1 MSIFSSFHR
10 EFDRIWHRPRY
21 LILLTLGLVFSYV
34 FFLTLMAEGQP
45 QRLPVAI
52 VDCDGSYFARR
63 LAHEL
68 NATSGVEV
76 AHLFNNHAQAREA
89 MQRGEIY
96 AFLEIP
102 DGTYAAVLD
111 FKAPHIAVYSNNAY
125 MLPGSLSYKSL
136 ATISKLAA
144 AAVQREVLRKKG
156 YDEQLIM
163 GNIQPIEIDTH
174 CISNP
179 TADYR
184 PYVLPTLLQGILGVM
199 VLLLSCYEIR
209 RERAEGTEK
218 EWLASANGNMLAAL
232 GGKLLPYTL
241 WFGLLGTLGNIIM
254 FGFGQFT
261 LLGSFAMLTVTL
273 MLYILAQQLMAV
285 VLCGLIPDMHLSIC
299 VAAIYGM
306 LAFTMSGFSFPVTSM
321 PPFIQG
327 FSILFPLRQYYLA
340 YVDIALYGCGL
351 GYYWPHIAILLVYMA
366 FGLLGGFMLDKEF
379 RTNPTAETL
388 PAIAPFCINSQERT
402 GSLWHRFIGFL
413 NHVWEVMCYE
423 LRTIFSDAGVM
434 LLFFIASLLYPLL
447 FAAIYTNE
455 TVTNV
460 PVAVVDE
467 SASPDSRRM
476 IHKLEATPELA
487 VDYYCCTMTEA
498 EELMKRHSVRGVVYF
513 PRDYATRLAQGSTA
527 RIGLFCDMSSFLY
540 YRSVY
545 SAAQIVMLDEM
556 KQIELCRYEAAGLT
570 GEAAR
575 VQLTPVE
582 YDDVKL
588 FSPAG
593 GFESFLVP
601 GLLVL
606 VVFQTFFLGICVL
619 TGTHNQRRQRGC
631 CIYHG
636 AGRIVIGRTVA
647 YLLMYIPVVAVDLV
661 LLPRLFHLPC
671 VGRLGDIILFLLPF
685 LLASIAFFLTI
696 SAVVRERDTG
706 VLVFIFFSLVL
717 IFSSGLVWPACGM
730 PDVWRWMGWLFP
742 STHGLEGFVRINSM
756 GAHLSQVRFEY
767 LMLWAETAFYF
778 LTACHVEHWRQKHF
792 DRLAHNKTASSAF
805 NPKSKSV
812 IQN

>member
-1 MSIFSSFHR
+1 MSFFSSFNR
-10 EFDRIWHRPRY
+10 ELDRIWHRPRY
-21 LILLTLGLVFSYV
+21 LILLTVGLVFSYV
-34 FFLTLMAEGQP
+34 FFLTLMDEGQP

-52 VDCDGSYFARR
+52 VDRDGSYFSRR

-68 NATSGVEV
+68 NATSGAEV
-76 AHLFNNHAQAREA
+76 VHIFNNHAQAREA
-89 MQRGEIY
+89 MQRGDIY

-111 FKAPHIAVYSNNAY
+111 FKAPHIAIYSNNAY
-125 MLPGSLSYKSL
+125 LLAGTLSYKSL

-144 AAVQREVLRKKG
+144 GAVQREVLRKKG
-156 YDEQLIM
+156 CDERLIM
-163 GNIQPIEIDTH
+163 GSIQPVEIDAH

-179 TADYR
+179 AADYR

-199 VLLLSCYEIR
+199 VLLLTCYEIR

-218 EWLASANGNMLAAL
+218 AWLASAGGNMMVAL
-232 GGKLLPYTL
+232 LGKLLPYTL
-241 WFGLLGTLGNIIM
+241 WFGILGTLGNIVM
-254 FGFGQFT
+254 FGFCHFT
-261 LLGSFAMLTVTL
+261 LLGSFAMLTAAL
-273 MLYILAQQLMAV
+273 LLYILAQQLMAV
-285 VLCGLIPDMHLSIC
+285 VLCGLIPDMHLAVC

-340 YVDIALYGCGL
+340 YADIALCGSGL
-351 GYYWPHIAILLVYMA
+351 GYCWPHFAILLAYMA
-366 FGLLGGFMLDKEF
+366 FGLLGGFLLDKEF
-379 RTNPTAETL
+379 RTPPAAEAL
-388 PAIAPFCINSQERT
+388 PDIFPPCINSRVCA
-402 GSLWHRFIGFL
+402 GSLRHRLAGFL
-413 NHVWEVMCYE
+413 SHVWEVMCYE
-423 LRTIFSDAGVM
+423 LRTIFTDVGVM

-455 TVTNV
+455 TVTGV

-467 SASPDSRRM
+467 SASIESRRM
-476 IHKLEATPELA
+476 IHKLESTPELA
-487 VDYYCCTMTEA
+487 VDYRCCTMAEA
-498 EELMKRHSVRGVVYF
+498 EELMKRHAVRGVVYF
-513 PRDYATRLAQGSTA
+513 PRDYAARLAKGLTA
-527 RIGLFCDMSSFLY
+527 RVGLFCDMSSFLY

-545 SAAQIVMLDEM
+545 SAAQAVMLDEM
-556 KQIELCRYEAAGLT
+556 KHIQLCRYDAAGLT

-575 VQLTPVE
+575 VQLAPVE

-631 CIYHG
+631 YVVRG
-636 AGRIVIGRTVA
+636 TGRVVVGRLLA
-647 YLLMYIPVVAVDLV
+647 YLLMYVPVVAVDLV

-671 VGRLGDIILFLLPF
+671 VGRLADIMLFLLPF
-685 LLASIAFFLTI
+685 LLASVAFFLTI

-717 IFSSGLVWPACGM
+717 LFSSGLVWPACRM
-730 PDVWRWMGWLFP
+730 PGVWRWMGWIFP

-756 GAHLSQVRFEY
+756 GARLGQVQFEY
-767 LMLWAETAFYF
+767 QMLWVEAGIYF
-778 LTACHVEHWRQKHF
+778 LTACLVERWRQKHF
-792 DRLAHNKTASSAF
+792 DRLGNNKTAASAL
-805 NPKSKSV
+805 NS
-812 IQN
+812 